1 MTEYLN
7 GQGKNKPV
15 ETHPYE
21 LREWEP
27 TIKAA
32 MDRMEKMKQ
41 EATKYLGCRPCEGER
56 FAIGGLHVA
65 GARAES

>member
-1 MTEYLN
+1 LKTAAKKMTEYLN
-7 GQGKNKPV
+7 GQGENKPV

-21 LREWEP
+21 FWGWEP

-41 EATKYLGCRPCEGER
+41 EATKYL
-56 FAIGGLHVA
+56 
-65 GARAES
+65 